1 MAYIFDISAEYS
13 LQPLQTYMYTQACTL
28 VAKHQLNQERLEMQS
43 EKHKAKFLEL
53 WKERAAM
60 KKHPV
65 EFPIGMQARLLAENE
80 REC

>member
-1 MAYIFDISAEYS
+1 MVYVFDISAEMS
-13 LQPLQTYMYTQACTL
+13 LEPLQTYLYSQACTL
-28 VAKHQLNQERLEMQS
+28 AAKHQLNQARLEMQS
-43 EKHKAKFLEL
+43 EKHNAKFLEL
-53 WKERAAM
+53 WTERAAM